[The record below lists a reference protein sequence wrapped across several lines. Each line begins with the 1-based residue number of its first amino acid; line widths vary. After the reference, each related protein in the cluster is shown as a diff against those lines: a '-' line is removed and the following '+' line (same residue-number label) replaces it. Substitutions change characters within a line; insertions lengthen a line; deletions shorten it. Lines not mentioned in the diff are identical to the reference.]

1 MVQRILL
8 KETKLLG
15 FNKEKKDVFSGCD
28 CRQHE
33 KLGDNEQEEKNHA
46 DENDFETRKSESC
59 FLSHD
64 SVTKV
69 SPVARPPSI
78 FTLARKISI
87 EK

>member
-1 MVQRILL
+1 MF
-8 KETKLLG
+8 G
-15 FNKEKKDVFSGCD
+15 FNKEKKMFFPVVTA
-28 CRQHE
+28 RQHE
-33 KLGDNEQEEKNHA
+33 KLGDNEQEKKNHA
-46 DENDFETRKSESC
+46 GENDFETRENFESC
-59 FLSHD
+59 LLSHD